1 MLKSFKNIDLDQ
13 LQLQESDHFIC
24 LDKSFETNDAL
35 KQAIDNQCKLFT
47 I

>member
-1 MLKSFKNIDLDQ
+1 MLQSFKNIDLDK

-24 LDKSFETNDAL
+24 LDKAFESNDAL
-35 KQAIDNQCKLFT
+35 KQAIDNKCKLFT